1 MASNNEGSA
10 FLRLDFYDGAYGPT
24 LRIDIPSRKLL
35 EALKAVFQNL
45 AEEKVGRTDLTKAD
59 FVCPGNVSRLELV
72 LQEQTMKLARSKALT
87 LHRGTE
93 FVWTN
98 SADGWQYC
106 VDLLGGFG
114 EQPGHQYLTAEGI
127 DDALIEAA
135 FLEH

>member
-1 MASNNEGSA
+1 MASHNHGST
-10 FLRLDFYDGAYGPT
+10 LVQLGFYDGAYGPT

-35 EALKAVFQNL
+35 EALKTVFQNL
-45 AEEKVGRTDLTKAD
+45 AEEKATRTDLTKTD
-59 FVCPGNVSRLELV
+59 FVRPGNVSRLVLV
-72 LQEQTMKLARSKALT
+72 FQEQTKKLARSKALT

-106 VDLLGGFG
+106 VDLLSGFG
-114 EQPGHQYLTAEGI
+114 EQLGHQYLTAEGI